1 MPGRSVVSNLLDFT
15 QTCITAME
23 QNVQVDVIYTDLK
36 AAFDKI
42 DHKILLCKLS
52 RLGAS
57 STVKAW
63 LQSYLSDRTLRV
75 QLDSC
80 VSEPFS
86 STSGVPQGSNLGPL
100 LFILFF
106 NDVAALLGARCKL
119 VYADDLKLYIVVST
133 LEDCHQLQRLLD
145 LFVEWC
151 CRNKLTISI
160 SKCVVMTFHRIKNPI
175 IFDYNIDGV
184 SLQRVDRV
192 KDLGVILDPKLDFRL
207 HYQEIISKA
216 NRQLGF
222 ISKIAKD
229 FTDPHC
235 LKSLY
240 CSLVR
245 PILENAS
252 VIWCPYEVTWILRLE
267 RVQKRFLRMALRNL
281 PWRDPINLPPY
292 LDRCLLLDL
301 DSLERRRTIQQAT
314 FVAKLLNGEVDCP
327 EILAQLDFRVPQ
339 RWLRNSSLLQIRYHR
354 TAYGYHAPLTA
365 MIRAFLEVE
374 SVFEFGR
381 SSNQLRN
388 ALRRRR

>member
-1 MPGRSVVSNLLDFT
+1 MIIAASRKLKNSFTPGPDCIPAAILRHCAAALAEPLAVIFTRSFNQGKFPTLWKESYMFPVFKSGDRRDVHNYRGITSLSVASKLFEIIISQAVLACSRSYISSDQHGFMPGRSVVSNLLDFT

-86 STSGVPQGSNLGPL
+86 SSSGVPQGSNLGPL

-151 CRNKLTISI
+151 CRNKPTISI

-245 PILENAS
+245 PIL
-252 VIWCPYEVTWILRLE
+252 
-267 RVQKRFLRMALRNL
+267 
-281 PWRDPINLPPY
+281 
-292 LDRCLLLDL
+292 
-301 DSLERRRTIQQAT
+301 
-314 FVAKLLNGEVDCP
+314 
-327 EILAQLDFRVPQ
+327 
-339 RWLRNSSLLQIRYHR
+339 
-354 TAYGYHAPLTA
+354 
-365 MIRAFLEVE
+365 
-374 SVFEFGR
+374 
-381 SSNQLRN
+381 
-388 ALRRRR
+388 